1 MTFSP
6 APDAE
11 NRVHLGLGS
20 NLGDRGRNIERAVE
34 ILGERMEVERVSKLY
49 ETPPM
54 YEEHQPSFLNAV
66 CRCSSPPAP
75 RDLLRFIQE
84 IEKALGRVPG
94 PKNSPRPLDID
105 ILLYGALTLNE
116 PDLVIPHPGIA
127 ERPFVLV
134 PLAEIDP
141 GIVHPL
147 TGKTAAAML
156 ADLAPAADAAVP
168 FGHLP
173 QSRLS

>member
-1 MTFSP
+1 MTPSP
-6 APDAE
+6 ARDGAA
-11 NRVHLGLGS
+11 RVHLGLGS
-20 NLGDRGRNIERAVE
+20 NLGDRARNIERAVE
-34 ILGERMEVERVSKLY
+34 LLGERMQVELVSKLY

-54 YEEHQPSFLNAV
+54 YEEHQSPFLNAV
-66 CRCSSPPAP
+66 CRCAAPPAP
-75 RDLLRFIQE
+75 PDLLRLIQE
-84 IEKALGRVPG
+84 IEAALGRVPG

-141 GIVHPL
+141 GAVHPL

-156 ADLAPAADAAVP
+156 ADLAPDAEAAVP
-168 FGHLP
+168 YDPLP
-173 QSRLS
+173 

>member
-1 MTFSP
+1 MTRST

-11 NRVHLGLGS
+11 TRVHLGLGS
-20 NLGDRGRNIERAVE
+20 NLGDRRRNIERAVAL
-34 ILGERMEVERVSKLY
+34 LGGRMQVELVSKLY

-54 YEEHQPSFLNAV
+54 YEEHQPPFLNAV
-66 CRCSSPPAP
+66 CRCAAPPAP
-75 RDLLRFIQE
+75 RDLLPFIQE
-84 IEKALGRVPG
+84 IEAALGRVPG

-105 ILLYGALTLNE
+105 ILLYGSLTLNE

-141 GIVHPL
+141 GAVHPV
-147 TGKTAAAML
+147 TGKTAAEML
-156 ADLAPAADAAVP
+156 ADLAPEPAAAIPYDP
-168 FGHLP
+168 LP
-173 QSRLS
+173 

>member
-1 MTFSP
+1 MTRST

-11 NRVHLGLGS
+11 TRVHLGLGS
-20 NLGDRGRNIERAVE
+20 NLGDRRRNIERAVAL
-34 ILGERMEVERVSKLY
+34 LGERMKVELVSKLY

-54 YEEHQPSFLNAV
+54 YEEHQPRFLNAV
-66 CRCSSPPAP
+66 CRCAAPPVP
-75 RDLLRFIQE
+75 RDLLRLIQE
-84 IEKALGRVPG
+84 IEAALGRVPA

-105 ILLYGALTLNE
+105 ILLYGPLVLDE

-141 GIVHPL
+141 DVVHQV
-147 TGKTAAAML
+147 TGKTAAEML
-156 ADLAPAADAAVP
+156 ADLAPEPTAA
-168 FGHLP
+168 LP
-173 QSRLS
+173 YDPLP

>member
-1 MTFSP
+1 MTRSP

-11 NRVHLGLGS
+11 TRVHLGLGS
-20 NLGDRGRNIERAVE
+20 NLGDRRRNIERAVE
-34 ILGERMEVERVSKLY
+34 LLGERMEVELVSKLY

-54 YEEHQPSFLNAV
+54 YEERQPPFLNAV
-66 CRCSSPPAP
+66 CRCAAPPSP
-75 RDLLRFIQE
+75 RNLLRLIQE
-84 IEKALGRVPG
+84 IEVALGRAPG

-105 ILLYGALTLNE
+105 ILLYGSLTLNE

-127 ERPFVLV
+127 ERPFVLI

-141 GIVHPL
+141 AIVDPM

-156 ADLAPAADAAVP
+156 AELAPAAEAAVP
-168 FGHLP
+168 FEG
-173 QSRLS
+173 

>member
-1 MTFSP
+1 MTPSP
-6 APDAE
+6 QPDGVT
-11 NRVHLGLGS
+11 RVHLGLGS
-20 NLGDRGRNIERAVE
+20 NLGDRKRNIERAVAL
-34 ILGERMEVERVSKLY
+34 LGDRIEVERVSKLY

-54 YEEHQPSFLNAV
+54 YEEHQPPFLNAV
-66 CRCSSPPAP
+66 CRCAAPPAP
-75 RDLLRFIQE
+75 RDLLPFIQE
-84 IEKALGRVPG
+84 IEAALGRVPG

-105 ILLYGALTLNE
+105 ILLYGSLTLNE

-141 GIVHPL
+141 GAVHPV

-156 ADLAPAADAAVP
+156 AELAPAAEAAVP
-168 FGHLP
+168 FEG
-173 QSRLS
+173 

>member
-1 MTFSP
+1 VTRLP
-6 APDAE
+6 ASDGE
-11 NRVHLGLGS
+11 TRVHLGLGS
-20 NLGDRGRNIERAVE
+20 NLGDRRRNVERAVAL
-34 ILGERMEVERVSKLY
+34 LGEHMEVERVSKLY

-54 YEEHQPSFLNAV
+54 YEERQPRFLNAV
-66 CRCSSPPAP
+66 CRCAAPPAP
-75 RDLLRFIQE
+75 RDLLRFVQE
-84 IEKALGRVPG
+84 IEAALGRVPG

-105 ILLYGALTLNE
+105 ILLYGSLILDE

-141 GIVHPL
+141 GALHPL
-147 TGKTAAAML
+147 TGKTAAEML
-156 ADLAPAADAAVP
+156 ADLAPEPDVAVP

>member
-1 MTFSP
+1 MTPSP
-6 APDAE
+6 ARDGAA
-11 NRVHLGLGS
+11 RVHLGLGS
-20 NLGDRGRNIERAVE
+20 NLGDRARNIERAVE
-34 ILGERMEVERVSKLY
+34 LLGERMQVELVSKLY

-54 YEEHQPSFLNAV
+54 YEEHQPPFLNAV
-66 CRCSSPPAP
+66 CRCAAPPAP
-75 RDLLRFIQE
+75 RDLLPFIQE
-84 IEKALGRVPG
+84 IEAALGRVPG

-105 ILLYGALTLNE
+105 ILLYGSLTLNE

-141 GIVHPL
+141 GAVHPL

-156 ADLAPAADAAVP
+156 ADLAPDAEAAVL
-168 FGHLP
+168 FEG
-173 QSRLS
+173 

>member
-1 MTFSP
+1 MTRST

-11 NRVHLGLGS
+11 TRVHLGLGS
-20 NLGDRGRNIERAVE
+20 NLGDRRRNIERAVAL
-34 ILGERMEVERVSKLY
+34 LGERMQVELVSKLY

-54 YEEHQPSFLNAV
+54 YEERQPRFLNAV
-66 CRCSSPPAP
+66 CRCASPPAP
-75 RDLLRFIQE
+75 RDLLPFIQE
-84 IEKALGRVPG
+84 IEAALGRVPG

-105 ILLYGALTLNE
+105 ILLYGSLTLNE
-116 PDLVIPHPGIA
+116 PDLVIPHPSIA

-141 GIVHPL
+141 GAVHPV

-156 ADLAPAADAAVP
+156 AELAPAAEAAVR
-168 FGHLP
+168 FEG
-173 QSRLS
+173 